1 MLRTAYRTPRQNA
14 TRERFL
20 GTVRRECLDHMLV
33 LGEAH
38 LWRVLREYAAYFN
51 GERPHQ
57 GLQQRIPSRTEGLVL
72 RSWPGRTIQAIP
84 VLGGLHHTYQRA
96 A

>member
-1 MLRTAYRTPRQNA
+1 VRTAYRAPKQNA
-14 TRERFL
+14 TCERFL
-20 GTVRRECLDHMLV
+20 GSVRRECLDHVLV

-38 LWRVLREYAAYFN
+38 LRRVLRRYVAYFN
-51 GERPHQ
+51 GARPHQ
-57 GLQQRIPSRTEGLVL
+57 GLQQRIPDGPEGSVF
-72 RSWPGRTIQAIP
+72 RPETSGKIQAIP